1 MRRLA
6 LILAL
11 GVVIAA
17 CSAGEDASVTFED
30 VAGDVDRVGEEA
42 FAPDEATG
50 TTTAGATADDGVGD
64 SGAIGV
70 NLEVARDR
78 KVIRQAQLQLE
89 ADDTR
94 TAFDRIVALAEAAGG
109 FIADATVHPV
119 EGEEDQPSV
128 TMTLRIPAA
137 ELTETMSAIKG
148 SVEKV
153 VSESQNAQDV
163 SEQYIDLDARL
174 TNLEALEVEL
184 RALLAEVRQQPEADP
199 DKLLRVFNEIS
210 SVRSQIEQ
218 IQGQLDYLDD
228 VVDLATLSV
237 GLTPTP
243 AVVPIVEDTWEPV
256 EVARDALRSLVSGL
270 QGVAGWAIN
279 FALFTLP
286 MLLLTVGI
294 PLLIGWVV
302 YRQWR
307 KRRPPVTPSA
317 PAPTEA

>member
-6 LILAL
+6 LVLAL
-11 GVVIAA
+11 GVVAA
-17 CSAGEDASVTFED
+17 CSAGEGESVTFED
-30 VAGDVDRVGEEA
+30 IAGDVDRGSEEA
-42 FAPDEATG
+42 LAPDEVTE
-50 TTTAGATADDGVGD
+50 TTAAGAAAEDGAGD

-70 NLEVARDR
+70 NLEIAQDR

-94 TAFDRIVALAEAAGG
+94 AAFDRIVALTEAAGG

-128 TMTLRIPAA
+128 TMTVRVPVA
-137 ELTETMSAIKG
+137 ELTETMNAIKG
-148 SVEKV
+148 SVETV

-163 SEQYIDLDARL
+163 SEQYIDLEARL

-218 IQGQLDYLDD
+218 IQGQLNYLDD
-228 VVDLATLSV
+228 VVDLATLSI

-256 EVARDALRSLVSGL
+256 EVARDALRSLVTGL

-279 FALFTLP
+279 FALYTLP
-286 MLLLTVGI
+286 MLMLTVGI
-294 PLLIGWVV
+294 PLLIGWVA

-307 KRRPPVTPSA
+307 KRRPSVTPSE
-317 PAPTEA
+317 PVPTAS